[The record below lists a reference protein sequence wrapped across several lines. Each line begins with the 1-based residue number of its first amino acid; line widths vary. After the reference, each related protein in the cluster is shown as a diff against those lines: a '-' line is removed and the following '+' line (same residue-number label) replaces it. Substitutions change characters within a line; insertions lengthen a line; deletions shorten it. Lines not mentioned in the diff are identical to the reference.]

1 MPGISSRNS
10 PNPPLYQREAVKKL
24 IWFFLASFRRKPES
38 RFFTDLRIDWTPV
51 FTGVTNEFQ
60 FFHSFRGARG
70 IFFGDLIGALADQLM
85 STFESLTINRPPTRN
100 RNGSVRQSIM
110 EWLSGCHESRK
121 EDDFYETKP
130 TECNRTARCHATR
143 GTSTPG

>member
-1 MPGISSRNS
+1 M
-10 PNPPLYQREAVKKL
+10 

-70 IFFGDLIGALADQLM
+70 DFCIQLICYHPIYRLHDRITFLQNF
-85 STFESLTINRPPTRN
+85 STVKSQHFQTKRGYIGISNSVFLNMVAHPMLGSIHFHSQFCLGREEIHNMLTDWFLPIKLDAKKLFIP
-100 RNGSVRQSIM
+100 
-110 EWLSGCHESRK
+110 E
-121 EDDFYETKP
+121 
-130 TECNRTARCHATR
+130 A
-143 GTSTPG
+143 